1 MRVLLVWFGFLIQC
15 CYYKQILS
23 CLIFCFSNT
32 AATLQIF
39 SNRKYNSLLLLTVK
53 TLIIFQNAYKLWYYV
68 LKTYLKN
75 SYFNYINLFFI
86 SMNLK
91 ANNRSRENPN
101 KSRCLRILAFKATSN
116 LMTLKFWHS
125 IIHIYTHHYKHWKW
139 RNKIWKF

>member
-1 MRVLLVWFGFLIQC
+1 MPLSYKFYGGFIGFVLFLIQC

-39 SNRKYNSLLLLTVK
+39 SNRKDNSLLLLTVK
-53 TLIIFQNAYKLWYYV
+53 TLIIFQNAYKLWYNV

-101 KSRCLRILAFKATSN
+101 NSRCLRILAFKATSN
-116 LMTLKFWHS
+116 V
-125 IIHIYTHHYKHWKW
+125 
-139 RNKIWKF
+139 IWL

>member
-1 MRVLLVWFGFLIQC
+1 MGVLLVLFCFLIQC

-39 SNRKYNSLLLLTVK
+39 SNRKDNSLLLQL
-53 TLIIFQNAYKLWYYV
+53 KLLSFSKMPINYDTMC
-68 LKTYLKN
+68 LKHILKN

-101 KSRCLRILAFKATSN
+101 KSHCLRILALKATSN
-116 LMTLKFWHS
+116 L
-125 IIHIYTHHYKHWKW
+125 I
-139 RNKIWKF
+139 